1 MRGCAIFTLKKYR
14 RYICFYV
21 CLQTHII
28 HAILENETF
37 WVVTKHCAVQQ
48 VAEIKKFHYFYGQ
61 KDDVHAFNVLP

>member
-1 MRGCAIFTLKKYR
+1 MFD
-14 RYICFYV
+14 V
-21 CLQTHII
+21 CLQTHIML
-28 HAILENETF
+28 AILENETF

>member
-1 MRGCAIFTLKKYR
+1 MQFSLWRSTVGI
-14 RYICFYV
+14 YV
-21 CLQTHII
+21 CLQTHIML
-28 HAILENETF
+28 AILENETF